1 MFYFYNG
8 HHFWG
13 IHLVWWFFWS
23 ILLIW
28 IFAIPYELPG

>member
-23 ILLIW
+23 ILLI
-28 IFAIPYELPG
+28 ATPYELPG